1 MKMKKICLVLALLC
15 CLCLMSACTMHVDRD
30 PWPSNEQT
38 AATAQPTADTAQ
50 DAVTTDAPQTATPDP
65 AVTPLP
71 TVDPNASSCNRA
83 PCRWEEV
90 S

>member
-38 AATAQPTADTAQ
+38 AATTQPTADTAQ

-71 TVDPNASSCNRA
+71 TVDPNADPGMNG
-83 PCRWEEV
+83 
-90 S
+90 

>member
-50 DAVTTDAPQTATPDP
+50 DAVTTDAPLRLCPRSTRTPI
-65 AVTPLP
+65 
-71 TVDPNASSCNRA
+71 RA
-83 PCRWEEV
+83 
-90 S
+90 

>member
-38 AATAQPTADTAQ
+38 AATTQPTADTAQ
-50 DAVTTDAPQTATPDP
+50 DAVTVGSLILDQLTGAQHW
-65 AVTPLP
+65 AV
-71 TVDPNASSCNRA
+71 
-83 PCRWEEV
+83 
-90 S
+90 

>member
-1 MKMKKICLVLALLC
+1 MKMKKVWLVLALLC

-50 DAVTTDAPQTATPDP
+50 DAVTTDAPENATPDP

-71 TVDPNASSCNRA
+71 TVDPNADPGMNG
-83 PCRWEEV
+83 
-90 S
+90 